1 MAKKEMESK
10 AESKDEAKKD
20 MAQDKAMIKKAFK
33 EHDKQEHP
41 GKHTKIVLKKGGMP
55 MKKMAKGGVTGQSM
69 RAVGRNMAR
78 ANIQRGR

>member
-78 ANIQRGR
+78 ANNQRGR